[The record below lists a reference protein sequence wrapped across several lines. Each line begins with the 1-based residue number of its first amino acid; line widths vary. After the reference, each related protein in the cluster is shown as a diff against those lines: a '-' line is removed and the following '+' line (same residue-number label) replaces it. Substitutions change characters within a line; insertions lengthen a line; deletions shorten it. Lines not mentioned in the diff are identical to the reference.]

1 MKKIYMGSMIDES
14 ERTVNVKD
22 VISLIDEQVEF
33 LKQQN
38 GMGALMGLLNMFDDK
53 KVKQVVNTN
62 NALIK
67 ELMSLRMQVL
77 ELGI

>member
-1 MKKIYMGSMIDES
+1 MMKKIYMGGIDEN
-14 ERTVNVKD
+14 ERTVNLKD

-38 GMGALMGLLNMFDDK
+38 GAGAIMGMLKMFDDNKVK
-53 KVKQVVNTN
+53 KVINTN
-62 NALIK
+62 NDVIK
-67 ELMSLRMQVL
+67 ELTDMRMKVL

>member
-1 MKKIYMGSMIDES
+1 MGSMIDES